1 MSNFLL
7 IFICIIAGIF
17 FRKSGSLPKDA
28 HKGINTWIINLGLPA
43 ISFKYLPHLDFKPEL
58 LFLALS
64 PILVWAFGWLYITI
78 YGASNKKISKATLGG
93 LKLTALLSN
102 TSFVGFALITAYFSE
117 KEIGIA
123 IICDQ
128 ITFAILSTIGIFVA
142 IRSSQDQ
149 KLEAKILIKKVITFP
164 PIWGFVL
171 ALILPRFIDL
181 SPLDQFFDKIAAT
194 VGPLA
199 LFSVGLQLKFGGWA
213 SEIKHISTALLYKL
227 MLAPLLI
234 GIVALLFGLKG
245 MVPKI
250 AIFEAAM
257 PTLVTAGIVADQYNL
272 NPKLSNL
279 VVGVGIALSFIST
292 GIWYV
297 ILTYLGLF

>member
-7 IFICIIAGIF
+7 ILICITAGIF

-43 ISFKYLPHLDFKPEL
+43 VSFKYLPHLELKPEL

-64 PILVWAFGWLYITI
+64 PLLVWMFGWLYITI
-78 YGASNKKISKATLGG
+78 YGLNNKKISKATLGG
-93 LKLTALLSN
+93 LKLTSLLSN
-102 TSFVGFALITAYFSE
+102 TSFVGFALIIAYFSE

-128 ITFAILSTIGIFVA
+128 ITFAILSTVGIFVA

-149 KLEAKILIKKVITFP
+149 KLEASLLFKKIVMFP

-171 ALILPRFIDL
+171 ALVLPHFINL
-181 SPLDQFFDKIAAT
+181 SPLASFFGKIAST

-199 LFSVGLQLKFGGWA
+199 LFSVGLQLKFGGWL
-213 SEIKHISTALLYKL
+213 SEIKHISIALFYKL

-234 GIVALLFGLKG
+234 SLVALAFGLKG
-245 MVPKI
+245 MVPLLGSWPI
-250 AIFEAAM
+250 NI
-257 PTLVTAGIVADQYNL
+257 TLIL
-272 NPKLSNL
+272 N
-279 VVGVGIALSFIST
+279 
-292 GIWYV
+292 Y
-297 ILTYLGLF
+297 LTSWSEWGLHSLL